1 MGGTSY
7 GQFGNSSGGGG
18 AGVSSL
24 NAETG
29 DVVLTSTGAS
39 ITITPSGQTI
49 NLEAVSGGS
58 GNVVGPSSATDNAI
72 ARFDTT
78 TGKLIQNS
86 GAILDDSGNVGFQ
99 GTVVAAQ
106 VIDSGLTVN
115 TVPYTDSSKQF
126 TSSAVT
132 PTELGYVSG
141 VTSAIQTQLNGK
153 QASGNYI
160 TDLTG
165 DGTASGPGSTAFT
178 LATVNGTVGS
188 FTNASFTVNAKG
200 LITAASSGTAPV
212 TSISIVSAN
221 GLAGTSS
228 GGATPALT
236 LSTSITGLLKGNG
249 TAISAA
255 SAGTDYQVPI
265 TTGDGT
271 TSGATFTLANTA
283 VSAGSYTLA
292 SITVDAKGR
301 ITAAANGSAGTGT
314 VTTTGSPASGNLTKF
329 SGTTSVTNA
338 DLTGDVTTSGAVA
351 TTIAAN
357 AVTNAKAAQMATN
370 TIKGNN
376 TGGTAN
382 ALDLTTAQVNAIL
395 PVFVGDSGSGGTKG
409 DVPAPGAGDAAAGKF
424 LSASGA
430 FQVAG
435 TPVIGDWTSYTM
447 VVTGTTS
454 NPTKGTVV
462 LDKAQWRRVGDSVE
476 IIYDYQQSGTGTS
489 GSGAYLYSLPPGL
502 TADTSKISLPSSP
515 ATATTINT
523 GGTIVGP
530 AQQASNINNSTL
542 VSSWAFASIYD
553 ATHLAITI
561 SSGSSPS
568 EAFSWGS
575 SATSSN
581 YSVTPMY
588 LSFRATVPISGWS
601 SGGGTSPAL
610 SLSDLQSYTLAIGAV
625 TTAPTPGSGAV
636 SFAQWRRVGD
646 SMQITYV
653 YSQTAAGSAGSG
665 TYLFPLPS
673 SYTIDTT
680 KAKVSTGAIGA
691 AGSVVGSGQASQ
703 TASASTNFATVF
715 SVVPYDTTRL
725 QLISVNGGGGQLAA
739 VSDSTYGL
747 SNNPQYYAFT
757 AVVPISGWTS
767 TSSGTLTAPRSG
779 ITFDTHAGY
788 GSTNTKVPYFTNQTT
803 FGTGASDVT
812 ASNGSTNGLLLTI
825 VTPGAYVMGFNIDSA
840 ATASSIA
847 AIMYNASGQYT
858 TSATSVSTTYRKAL
872 AQVAGISL
880 ADTTAFVSWCW
891 SLSAGDVVNPQT
903 DGSVPA
909 NTNRS
914 NFTITRVSN

>member
-7 GQFGNSSGGGG
+7 GQFGNSSGGS

-314 VTTTGSPASGNLTKF
+314 VTTTGSPASGNLAKF

-351 TTIAAN
+351 TTLATVNSNVGSFTNASLTVNAKGLVTAASNGVSPLNWQTTQTSNFNAAVGLAYPVNTTSGVITATLPASPSAGNILLFLDYAGTFATNNLTIDPNGLKVNGIASSIIINTNREAIGLVYIDSTQGWIPYDGFN
-357 AVTNAKAAQMATN
+357 TMTPKSATYAVTYLVVAGGGGGGSNGGGGGGGLLAGASTLNSGTVYTITIGGGGAGAPNNVSNATAGANSVVSGSGFTTLTA
-370 TIKGNN
+370 IGGGVGALYPGNGGAGGSGGGAPGN
-376 TGGTAN
+376 AGSTGGAGTVGQGNAGGAAGAAGTAGGGGG
-382 ALDLTTAQVNAIL
+382 AGA
-395 PVFVGDSGSGGTKG
+395 VGAAGGVVGIAGNGGVGLANSITGASTFYAAGGGGAASITSGSGGSGGGGGGSTAG
-409 DVPAPGAGDAAAGKF
+409 NGTAGTANTGGGGGGSQSNAGGAGGSGVGI
-424 LSASGA
+424 LSIA
-430 FQVAG
+430 
-435 TPVIGDWTSYTM
+435 TSDY
-447 VVTGTTS
+447 TGTTTGS
-454 NPTKGTVV
+454 PTVT
-462 LDKAQWRRVGDSVE
+462 
-476 IIYDYQQSGTGTS
+476 TS
-489 GSGAYLYSLPPGL
+489 GSNTILKF
-502 TADTSKISLPSSP
+502 TA
-515 ATATTINT
+515 
-523 GGTIVGP
+523 
-530 AQQASNINNSTL
+530 
-542 VSSWAFASIYD
+542 
-553 ATHLAITI
+553 
-561 SSGSSPS
+561 
-568 EAFSWGS
+568 
-575 SATSSN
+575 
-581 YSVTPMY
+581 
-588 LSFRATVPISGWS
+588 
-601 SGGGTSPAL
+601 
-610 SLSDLQSYTLAIGAV
+610 
-625 TTAPTPGSGAV
+625 
-636 SFAQWRRVGD
+636 
-646 SMQITYV
+646 
-653 YSQTAAGSAGSG
+653 SG
-665 TYLFPLPS
+665 TY
-673 SYTIDTT
+673 
-680 KAKVSTGAIGA
+680 
-691 AGSVVGSGQASQ
+691 
-703 TASASTNFATVF
+703 TA
-715 SVVPYDTTRL
+715 
-725 QLISVNGGGGQLAA
+725 
-739 VSDSTYGL
+739 
-747 SNNPQYYAFT
+747 
-757 AVVPISGWTS
+757 
-767 TSSGTLTAPRSG
+767 
-779 ITFDTHAGY
+779 
-788 GSTNTKVPYFTNQTT
+788 
-803 FGTGASDVT
+803 
-812 ASNGSTNGLLLTI
+812 
-825 VTPGAYVMGFNIDSA
+825 
-840 ATASSIA
+840 
-847 AIMYNASGQYT
+847 
-858 TSATSVSTTYRKAL
+858 
-872 AQVAGISL
+872 
-880 ADTTAFVSWCW
+880 
-891 SLSAGDVVNPQT
+891 
-903 DGSVPA
+903 
-909 NTNRS
+909 
-914 NFTITRVSN
+914 